1 MIMGVIVSARMTVT
15 VVMPQHALAAAPP
28 LPKRHDN
35 IPRLFVAVV
44 IR

>member
-1 MIMGVIVSARMTVT
+1 MIMGVIVSVRMT

-35 IPRLFVAVV
+35 VPRLFVAVV